1 MRPQK
6 PLPPEKSPKK
16 LLSWKP
22 VEHLLI
28 EHYRQH
34 FLGAGDKGGPLDF
47 TTWNLLNTISV
58 FWEQLYQ
65 WLEIW
70 AVTTPGRKLLWFRL
84 DTWQGAALERRPGD
98 QARLHPEPRMDDG
111 ARTHLRSE
119 HLQVVKG
126 RRLERSMSHRLV
138 RYVSGER
145 MVFSTHAAEKTRYPQ
160 AKNEF
165 DPLPKT
171 ISKSYLKM
179 GSTSESKPKMLRRKH
194 RESFMTLDL
203 SMIS

>member
-1 MRPQK
+1 
-6 PLPPEKSPKK
+6 
-16 LLSWKP
+16 
-22 VEHLLI
+22 
-28 EHYRQH
+28 
-34 FLGAGDKGGPLDF
+34 
-47 TTWNLLNTISV
+47 
-58 FWEQLYQ
+58 
-65 WLEIW
+65 
-70 AVTTPGRKLLWFRL
+70 
-84 DTWQGAALERRPGD
+84 
-98 QARLHPEPRMDDG
+98 MDDG